1 MADPPHRLSARLT
14 DLGGRTMKKP
24 MDGAKSTEKSK
35 RPGRFKKGEL
45 HPDQGRGPAK
55 GAPNAG
61 RPPDLWRAKLREM
74 ASRDEVMQHVESVLF
89 EGPGHPFFSKALDY
103 ATEHGFGKASQPHQI
118 SGLDGGPVGIALSV
132 KLIDPPADV

>member
-1 MADPPHRLSARLT
+1 
-14 DLGGRTMKKP
+14 MKKP
-24 MDGAKSTEKSK
+24 MDGAKSAKKSA
-35 RPGRFKKGEL
+35 RGVPFQSGDDPRR
-45 HPDQGRGPAK
+45 GRGAAK

-89 EGPGHPFFSKALDY
+89 EGPGHPFFGKALDY

-132 KLIDPPADV
+132 KLIDPPSDV

>member
-1 MADPPHRLSARLT
+1 
-14 DLGGRTMKKP
+14 MKKP

-74 ASRDEVMQHVESVLF
+74 ASRDEVMQHVESVLC
-89 EGPGHPFFSKALDY
+89 EGPGHPWFSKALDY

-118 SGLDGGPVGIALSV
+118 TGLDGGPVGIALSV
-132 KLIDPPADV
+132 KLIDPPADP